1 MESEIDR
8 VFNYFD
14 KDSSGYID
22 LSELGNALRCLG
34 LTPSNAQVEE
44 LMKKADVNADS
55 KLGKCEFTYMYKEIS
70 VDKKVTIEDLIK
82 EFKVFDKD
90 NSGYISVQELDEI
103 LCSQGEPMSRDEV
116 RELLKDFDQ
125 DKNGRVSIV
134 ELATGLL
141 SK

>member
-8 VFNYFD
+8 VFKYFD
-14 KDSSGYID
+14 KDSSGFID

-44 LMKKADVNADS
+44 LMKKADANSDR
-55 KLGKCEFTYMYKEIS
+55 KLGKCEFTYMYNEIN
-70 VDKKVTIEDLIK
+70 VAPKVTLNDLIN

-90 NSGYISVQELDEI
+90 NSGYINAKELDEA
-103 LCSQGEPMSRDEV
+103 LCSQGEPMSKDEV
-116 RELLKDFDQ
+116 RELLNDFDK

-141 SK
+141 SR